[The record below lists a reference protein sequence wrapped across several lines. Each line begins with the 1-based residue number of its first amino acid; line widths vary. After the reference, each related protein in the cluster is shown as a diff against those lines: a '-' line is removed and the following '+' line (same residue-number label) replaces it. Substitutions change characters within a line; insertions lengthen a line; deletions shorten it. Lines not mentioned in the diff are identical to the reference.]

1 METTKYDLIVIGAG
15 PGGYE
20 AAAHAGKMKKKV
32 ALVERKYIGGT
43 CLNVGCIP
51 TKTLLR
57 SSKIFSEVR
66 EAELYGVET
75 SKPVFKMDKVQERK
89 TKVVATLTKGVEGLL
104 KRSGVET
111 ILGEAKFVAKNAVE
125 VGGKRYEA
133 TNFLIATGSAPARPP
148 IPGIDSKN
156 VLDSTGILE
165 LKEKPDSIL
174 IIGGGVIGLEFASF
188 FAEIGTKVT
197 VVEMLPVIAP
207 VIDGEIGKK
216 LLESLKKTGVEF
228 FLSAKVT
235 KIDGDKLHFTDAEG
249 KEQALSAKYILN
261 ATGRRPVTDGLGLE
275 TIGVDFDRKGIKTSD
290 LGKTNVPGIWACG
303 DVTGRLQLAHVA
315 TREGL
320 VAVNNMFGGR
330 DKMSYRAIPSVVYTH
345 PEVAG
350 VGKTEEELQKANIA
364 YKKSVM
370 PMAIAGRFTVENEG
384 KQGTVKVLVGNEHG
398 EVLGVHLIGDPAGE
412 LIHSG
417 AIMIE
422 TEMRFSDLE
431 KIVFPHPTVSEAVKE
446 TAIAIRP
453 H

>member
-1 METTKYDLIVIGAG
+1 MSYDLIVIGAG

-57 SSKIFSEVR
+57 SSKMFSEVR
-66 EAELYGVET
+66 EAELYGVGAGT
-75 SKPVFKMDKVQERK
+75 PVFKMDKVQERK
-89 TKVVATLTKGVEGLL
+89 QKVVAQLTKGVEGLL
-104 KRSGVET
+104 KRSGVEV
-111 ILGEAKFVAKNAVE
+111 IQGEAKFVAKNAVE
-125 VGGKRYEA
+125 VSGKRYEA
-133 TNFLIATGSAPARPP
+133 TNFLIATGSAPAKPP
-148 IPGIDSKN
+148 IPGIDSKS

-165 LKEKPDSIL
+165 LKEKPESLL

-207 VIDGEIGKK
+207 VIDSEIAKK
-216 LLESLKKTGVEF
+216 LLESLKKSGVEF

-235 KIDGDKLHFTDAEG
+235 KIDGDQLHFTDAEG
-249 KEQALSAKYILN
+249 KNQNLSAKWILN

-275 TIGVDFDRKGIKTSD
+275 TIGVDVDKKGVRTNV

-320 VAVNNMFGGR
+320 VAVNNMFGGKDR
-330 DKMSYRAIPSVVYTH
+330 MSYRAIPSVVYTH

-350 VGKTEEELQKANIA
+350 VGKTEDELQKAGVA
-364 YKKSVM
+364 FKKAVL
-370 PMAIAGRFTVENEG
+370 PMALAGRFTVEHEG
-384 KQGTVKVLVGNEHG
+384 KTGWVKVLAGAEHG
-398 EVLGVHLIGDPAGE
+398 EVLGVHLIGDPSGE

-417 AIMIE
+417 AMMIE
-422 TEMRFSDLE
+422 TEMRVSDLE
-431 KIVFPHPTVSEAVKE
+431 KIVFPHPTISEAVKE
-446 TAIAIRP
+446 TLISIRP